1 MTTRPYEL
9 LARFNDLGNVAGVS
23 VRTKTTVNGR
33 DYEDDPMPL
42 AGVSDPAFVQFANQ
56 FAAATVAERDQ
67 LAIDKS
73 ALETLLDSLTAEREL
88 LLTEKASLTSERNAL
103 LTDKQSLT
111 EQLGE
116 RTAERDLLQAQVD
129 PLNAQIEQLQAQIDQ
144 LLNPPGPDLSTIAGV
159 KQYLAS
165 KRYDR
170 EVMGIFVG
178 DQFVSTNRDELA
190 HWFARFWDAFQ
201 LLNGLPNGNPT
212 GMYPY
217 KPRGGS
223 EVAVLTSQQVV
234 RAYNCLA
241 WYVNACIAT
250 EGELIKAID
259 NDTPLPN
266 VVALIDADQTWP
278 QRQFTWQPQE

>member
-23 VRTKTTVNGR
+23 VRTKTTANGR
-33 DYEDDPMPL
+33 DYEDDPQPL
-42 AGVSDPAFVQFANQ
+42 AGVTDPAFVQFANQ
-56 FAAATVAERDQ
+56 FAAAAVAQRDQ
-67 LAIDKS
+67 LA
-73 ALETLLDSLTAEREL
+73 TLLDSLTGERDQLLTDKATLTAERD
-88 LLTEKASLTSERNAL
+88 AL
-103 LTDKQSLT
+103 FTDKQSLT
-111 EQLGE
+111 EQLAA
-116 RTAERDLLQAQVD
+116 TTSERDLLQAQVD
-129 PLNAQIEQLQAQIDQ
+129 PLNAQIDQLQAQIDQ
-144 LLNPPGPDLSTIAGV
+144 LLNPPGPDLTKAAGV

-212 GMYPY
+212 GLYPY

-223 EVAVLTSQQVV
+223 EVTILTSQQVV

-259 NDTPLPN
+259 NGTPLPN

-278 QRQFTWQPQE
+278 QRQFTWQPQQ